1 MTDDPGVLG
10 NLPRSRPGRRSE
22 KRGGTWSE
30 AAGAAAAAGSA
41 SEAPKRQA
49 RARKSGTATRSTASH
64 SAASRKPR
72 ASAGT
77 RPAQPRPAPPPS
89 SSSDPLSDTIRAAG
103 GLAEAS
109 VKTAVKVAGGV
120 LKRLPRP

>member
-1 MTDDPGVLG
+1 MADDPGVLG

-30 AAGAAAAAGSA
+30 AAGSGAAAGGA

-49 RARKSGTATRSTASH
+49 RARKTATASRSTAS
-64 SAASRKPR
+64 RKP
-72 ASAGT
+72 
-77 RPAQPRPAPPPS
+77 QPRPAPPPS
-89 SSSDPLSDTIRAAG
+89 SSDPLSDAIRLAG
-103 GLAEAS
+103 GVAEAS